1 MTQGV
6 TILLAFFVNI
16 LVISN
21 YTPEASSDQPVIGK
35 NLFMFKVIIRYS
47 NWSILRTVSFK
58 LSFNKLF
65 RSLLHIQHRTRVR
78 VSKRFRTCA

>member
-1 MTQGV
+1 MANFKCKYYSTY
-6 TILLAFFVNI
+6 
-16 LVISN
+16 LVEKYYFYS
-21 YTPEASSDQPVIGK
+21 T
-35 NLFMFKVIIRYS
+35 VIIRYS